1 MAWAHDD
8 PFADAA
14 NVPLFHG
21 KEIAQNIKVVLQGDG
36 GDELFAGYRRYQ
48 LLQHLKKWQMM
59 PRATTTFA
67 AKFGGGKAAGPLFA
81 RCNKMILQWSWPC

>member
-1 MAWAHDD
+1 MAKR
-8 PFADAA
+8 F
-14 NVPLFHG
+14 
-21 KEIAQNIKVVLQGDG
+21 AQNKVVLQGDG

-67 AKFGGGKAAGPLFA
+67 AKFGGGESGWPASLP
-81 RCNKMILQWSWPC
+81 RCNKMIRNGHGLVDDGGNA